1 MGIVSDTSLE
11 ELVIPKEKY
20 DDAKKWFEKRDW
32 GSINGKILI
41 YPFDLKNLG
50 PFNYDLCIGDEI
62 FALGT
67 QRKISMV
74 EEKEVF
80 IEPDDV
86 FLVLTQEYI
95 GLPREFAASVKP
107 RFCFVRK
114 GIIQSMTKIDPTW
127 FGKIVV
133 AITNRSRKRFQL
145 KKGLAFCTL
154 IIHRLD
160 KPCSKIL
167 DPSTTPALGKESI
180 EYFLRTRK
188 DI

>member
-1 MGIVSDTSLE
+1 MGIISDTSLK

-20 DDAKKWFEKRDW
+20 EDAKKWFEKRDW

-50 PFNYDLCIGDEI
+50 PFNYDLCIGDAV
-62 FALGT
+62 FAVGT
-67 QRKISMV
+67 RRKISMS
-74 EEKEVF
+74 EEKEIF

-133 AITNRSRKRFQL
+133 AITNRSRTPFQL
-145 KKGLAFCTL
+145 RKGLAFCTL

-160 KPCSKIL
+160 KPCSKVL
-167 DPSTTPALGKESI
+167 DPSATPALGKESI

-188 DI
+188 EI